1 MPQLSNLDYIAIFI
15 FLIAWI
21 LFAWIADFSP
31 VRRHSISWLMARER
45 KRWMLVMMERQLR
58 IVDVSIIN
66 GLQQGSAF
74 FASFSVLSIGGCFAL
89 LGATDDVLHLLSN
102 LPIDIETSR
111 ELWEIKI
118 LGLAGIFTYSFFKF
132 GWSYRLFMY
141 CSILVGGVRPLEDI
155 KTSEQKKTAR
165 LQAIKAADINTIGA
179 THFNAGQRGVFFSM
193 GYLGWFVSPQLLIAG
208 SLLTLIVLL
217 RRQFFS
223 NSQKVVG
230 ADIYDESDKELFDT
244 DSIK

>member
-1 MPQLSNLDYIAIFI
+1 MPQLSNLDFIAIFI
-15 FLIAWI
+15 IMMSWA

-31 VRRHSISWLMARER
+31 VRKHSISWLMARER

-111 ELWEIKI
+111 ELWEMKI
-118 LGLAGIFTYSFFKF
+118 LGLAGIFSYSFFKF
-132 GWSYRLFMY
+132 AWSYRLFMY

-155 KTSEQKKTAR
+155 KTVEQNKTTR
-165 LQAIKAADINTIGA
+165 LQAIKAAGINTIGA
-179 THFNAGQRGVFFSM
+179 KHFNAGQKGVFFSM
-193 GYLGWFVSPQLLIAG
+193 GYLGWFVSPELLIAG

-223 NSQKVVG
+223 NSQKVIGV
-230 ADIYDESDKELFDT
+230 DIDDEAEPERSDPD
-244 DSIK
+244 